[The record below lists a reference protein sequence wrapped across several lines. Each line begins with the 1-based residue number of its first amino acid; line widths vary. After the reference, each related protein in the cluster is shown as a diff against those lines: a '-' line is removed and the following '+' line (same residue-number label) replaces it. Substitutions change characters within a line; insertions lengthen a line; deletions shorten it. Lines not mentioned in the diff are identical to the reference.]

1 MNDRLQKL
9 NDANLEAAR
18 SMFRNCCGSERWA
31 SLMAESL
38 PFISEEEVLQRAS
51 QICRELGEDDWL
63 EAFMSHPK
71 IGESKAAAN
80 QQKLSA
86 EWSKGEQSGIAEAA
100 DRTREELAEANRL
113 YAQKFGFIFIVCAS
127 GKSAEELLE
136 LCQSRL
142 GNSRETEISIAAEE
156 QQKITEIRLEKLLHQ

>member
-31 SLMAESL
+31 SLMAESR
-38 PFISEEEVLQRAS
+38 PFTSEEEVLQRAS

-100 DRTREELAEANRL
+100 D
-113 YAQKFGFIFIVCAS
+113 
-127 GKSAEELLE
+127 
-136 LCQSRL
+136 
-142 GNSRETEISIAAEE
+142 
-156 QQKITEIRLEKLLHQ
+156 